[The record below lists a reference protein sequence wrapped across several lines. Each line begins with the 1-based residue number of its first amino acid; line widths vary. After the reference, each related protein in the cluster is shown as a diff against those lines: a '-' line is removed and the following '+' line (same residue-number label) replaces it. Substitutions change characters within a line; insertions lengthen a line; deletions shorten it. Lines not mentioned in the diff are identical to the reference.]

1 MGTEQ
6 QQNSN
11 EPSRQQ
17 WINNRLN
24 RWVLHDACTEKK
36 NKKMWWNDGSMYRL
50 YACARKKYVSLCT
63 WNLPIP
69 SYLPILNWTR
79 WKINTECRR
88 EKKGKSTPALSSDEE
103 RALKRVAEHREIISR
118 TSKLP
123 LVSHSH
129 YCTGVKR
136 PLRKG
141 LFENAPKKIGVKGK
155 FRECRPEAKKLP
167 IQKSTPTP

>member
-88 EKKGKSTPALSSDEE
+88 EKKRKEFARPFQWWRAGIKTCRRTPRNYLPYLKTSTCFPLTLLHWCKKTTTK
-103 RALKRVAEHREIISR
+103 RALRKR
-118 TSKLP
+118 SKENR
-123 LVSHSH
+123 SE
-129 YCTGVKR
+129 
-136 PLRKG
+136 RK
-141 LFENAPKKIGVKGK
+141 
-155 FRECRPEAKKLP
+155 
-167 IQKSTPTP
+167 IQRM